1 MAMDVGWVFDAGA
14 FELDEV
20 VGDGVANVN
29 VGVVGVVLL
38 VWLFAGQE
46 LEVGHVLVFACVWV
60 VGEHGWA
67 VVAEQRDGH
76 VGHFFEVWAHRLY
89 VGWVGR
95 VNGGLM

>member
-20 VGDGVANVN
+20 VGHGVANID

-38 VWLFAGQE
+38 VWLFASQE
-46 LEVGHVLVFACVWV
+46 LEVGHVLVFTCVGV
-60 VGEHGWA
+60 VGEHGRA
-67 VVAEQRDGH
+67 VIAEQRDGH

-89 VGWVGR
+89 VRWVGS
-95 VNGGLM
+95 VNGGLI

>member
-1 MAMDVGWVFDAGA
+1 MDVGWVFDAGA

-20 VGDGVANVN
+20 VGDGVADVN
-29 VGVVGVVLL
+29 VGVIGVVLL

-46 LEVGHVLVFACVWV
+46 LEEGHVLVFACVRV
-60 VGEHGWA
+60 VGKHGWTFI
-67 VVAEQRDGH
+67 AEQRDGH

-89 VGWVGR
+89 VRWVGS